1 MRGVEDLVGL
11 DAGCRANRTKM
22 CALRPMF
29 HRRREDLCCD
39 RFGWLYFSPLFP
51 QQSLAT
57 DEFETTEVKGVI
69 QQFHQA
75 LDRHEV
81 ATIEA
86 LVSAEIV
93 VL

>member
-1 MRGVEDLVGL
+1 MLRQIWL
-11 DAGCRANRTKM
+11 
-22 CALRPMF
+22 ALF
-29 HRRREDLCCD
+29 LAVV
-39 RFGWLYFSPLFP
+39 SPAM
-51 QQSLAT
+51 LAT